1 MLYKGKRLINSP
13 LPHPFMLFFLFTS
26 FCAVPN
32 NLNIWKRLPGGTPI
46 WKGRGYSSEILNLTP
61 KGDQSGCGPTFCH
74 LQETF
79 LNFDYMNR
87 VNIANWKYIFLYFL
101 TYNPKRPLR
110 LNILAFC
117 PEHPKWDQNP
127 KFLPLIEATSIPAPF
142 IWESPVEATLVSVPW
157 HEDFRA
163 NWGKLEKCGGV

>member
-1 MLYKGKRLINSP
+1 
-13 LPHPFMLFFLFTS
+13 MLFFLFTS

-32 NLNIWKRLPGGTPI
+32 NLNVWKRLPGGTFI
-46 WKGRGYSSEILNLTP
+46 WKGRGYSSQILNLTP
-61 KGDQSGCGPTFCH
+61 KGDQSGRGPTFFH

-127 KFLPLIEATSIPAPF
+127 KFTPLTKRRA
-142 IWESPVEATLVSVPW
+142 SPPLSYGSPPGRLLLSVSHDRKIFVQN
-157 HEDFRA
+157 EVNLRSVGALNCFF
-163 NWGKLEKCGGV
+163 

>member
-1 MLYKGKRLINSP
+1 MPTPNKIARKEEFHSLPSEGLITWSEIFMLYKGKRLINSH
-13 LPHPFMLFFLFTS
+13 LPHPSMLFFLFTS

-32 NLNIWKRLPGGTPI
+32 NLNVWKRLPGGTPI
-46 WKGRGYSSEILNLTP
+46 WKGRGYSSEILTLTP
-61 KGDQSGCGPTFCH
+61 KGDQSGRGPTFFH

-117 PEHPKWDQNP
+117 PEHLKIQNFYP
-127 KFLPLIEATSIPAPF
+127 
-142 IWESPVEATLVSVPW
+142 
-157 HEDFRA
+157 
-163 NWGKLEKCGGV
+163 

>member
-1 MLYKGKRLINSP
+1 MKG
-13 LPHPFMLFFLFTS
+13 
-26 FCAVPN
+26 A
-32 NLNIWKRLPGGTPI
+32 
-46 WKGRGYSSEILNLTP
+46 GYSSEILNLTP
-61 KGDQSGCGPTFCH
+61 KGDQSGRGPTFFH

-117 PEHPKWDQNP
+117 PEHPK
-127 KFLPLIEATSIPAPF
+127 
-142 IWESPVEATLVSVPW
+142 
-157 HEDFRA
+157 
-163 NWGKLEKCGGV
+163 